1 MIGRVR
7 KALTVALSVLVLI
20 LMTVSM
26 ASAAPPP
33 NVHIEVPEVIGV
45 NGDPFTASGAAVT
58 AGVLCAAG
66 SVDDLGVISSGSGA
80 GPFVILHVDKRFTCD
95 DLSGTFDIRMIVRL
109 DEATDSTTA
118 NWRIVGGTGAYSG
131 LHGSGWL
138 VGAPIVPEV
147 SIFDVYDGRVH

>member
-1 MIGRVR
+1 MFGRVP
-7 KALTVALSVLVLI
+7 KVLAAVLSVLVLI

-66 SVDDLGVISSGSGA
+66 SVDDLSVISSGSGA
-80 GPFVILHVDKRFTCD
+80 GPLAILRVDKRFTCE

-118 NWRIVGGTGAYSG
+118 NWKIVGGTGAYAG

-138 VGAPIVPEV
+138 VGTPIVPEV